1 MDYDKTQILYDNPLS
16 VLALYIG
23 KNLNLYIYISWSVH
37 AKRKKSIVLLTFLKQ
52 Y

>member
-23 KNLNLYIYISWSVH
+23 KYLNLYIYIYLDLYML
-37 AKRKKSIVLLTFLKQ
+37 REKSQKF